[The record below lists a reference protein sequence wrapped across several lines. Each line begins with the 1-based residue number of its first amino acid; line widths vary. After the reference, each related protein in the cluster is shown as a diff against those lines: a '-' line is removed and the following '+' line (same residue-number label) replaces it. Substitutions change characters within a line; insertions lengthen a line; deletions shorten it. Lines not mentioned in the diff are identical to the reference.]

1 MDGCEVFLYPPVCAR
16 VSPGVLPVIR
26 VRNDVRALRS
36 DSRGGAGYQPGR
48 RSRRTRRTFCRGHN
62 RRAAIESCRGRGS
75 ASCRERGRKDAGLA
89 TTAAINTGPA
99 RATKVHS
106 RQSTSAAKAGTTVHR
121 RQPTAAAAK
130 AGTTVHRRKPTA
142 ATAKAAAGP
151 GIPINIK
158 CNGQRQGRRH
168 RRHRQRH
175 RPEELVADP
184 TRTASRVTA
193 ADCTSSKPRS

>member
-1 MDGCEVFLYPPVCAR
+1 MYLKFDKGPKLSVEFVRKRGPGC
-16 VSPGVLPVIR
+16 
-26 VRNDVRALRS
+26 
-36 DSRGGAGYQPGR
+36 SRGNGR
-48 RSRRTRRTFCRGHN
+48 TNARL
-62 RRAAIESCRGRGS
+62 
-75 ASCRERGRKDAGLA
+75 AGLHTA
-89 TTAAINTGPA
+89 TTAAIITGPA
-99 RATKVHS
+99 RATKEHS

-142 ATAKAAAGP
+142 ATAKAATGP

-158 CNGQRQGRRH
+158 CNGQRRGRRH

-193 ADCTSSKPRS
+193 ADCSSSKPRS